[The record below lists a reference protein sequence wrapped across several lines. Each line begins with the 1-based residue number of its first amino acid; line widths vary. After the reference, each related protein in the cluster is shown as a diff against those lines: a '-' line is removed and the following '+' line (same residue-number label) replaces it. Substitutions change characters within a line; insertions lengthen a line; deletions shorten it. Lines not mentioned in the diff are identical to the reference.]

1 MFNKLALFFKRYIL
15 ILVLC
20 VVYIFALNAM
30 TGFDARGVT
39 EGLGF
44 TLPAILAVM
53 VWCLHAFNNYDFK
66 LKSYSSYHESYTD
79 LFLIFYAFFIG
90 GLIFMCLEKN
100 NVDLRGW
107 WPFVLLFQSVIYMIF
122 SFLFTS
128 LFQIIPRHKL
138 YTYIWFFIIL
148 FSLPALH
155 YLPFKTNIWLL
166 GSVDTFYML
175 LLGYLFVNAF
185 IILIWKKVR
194 ELWNNKT

>member
-1 MFNKLALFFKRYIL
+1 M
-15 ILVLC
+15 
-20 VVYIFALNAM
+20 VYIFAIHAM
-30 TGFDARGVT
+30 TGLDIRGVI
-39 EGLGF
+39 EGLIF

-53 VWCLHAFNNYDFK
+53 IWCLHAFKNYDFQ
-66 LKSYSSYHESYTD
+66 LKSCSSCHESYMD
-79 LFLIFYAFFIG
+79 LFLIFYALFLG
-90 GLIFMCLEKN
+90 GLILMCLEKN
-100 NVDLRGW
+100 NTDLRGW

-148 FSLPALH
+148 FSWPALH

-175 LLGYLFVNAF
+175 LLGYLFVNVF
-185 IILIWKKVR
+185 IILIWKKAR
-194 ELWNNKT
+194 TLWNNKT